1 MIRRT
6 DSDGLLL
13 QGFEPQV
20 VQPEV
25 LSLYRLP
32 YPISVSVY
40 NENDAY
46 YKVLPRTSHEG
57 PEEEQRYNSTISLTL
72 APDGDG

>member
-57 PEEEQRYNSTISLTL
+57 PEEEQRYSSTISLTL